1 MSNAS
6 ISTNKLS
13 IGYDATIV
21 QRDLSFSL
29 KPGEMVCMLGPNGCG
44 KSTLLR
50 TLAGLQPPLEGEFK
64 LSTSDF
70 TTSLNSKL
78 SSLNSKDI
86 ALVLTERLSM
96 DNTTVHDVVA
106 LGRYPYSSFLDGLTK
121 EDEAII
127 ADSLRQVGFKDST
140 LNSPTSLNSQLST
153 LNSFFNAHSDGEK
166 QRILIAKALAQQTP
180 IILLDEPTAH
190 LDLPHRLKQPV
201 VLGYIVAGV
210 LVGPNLLGENIVSH
224 ENVEAWGNIG
234 VLFVLFCI
242 GLEFRLK
249 NLFESGKT
257 ALVGAATIIIGM
269 LVLGYGVG
277 RFALL
282 DNMNSLFLAAM
293 LCMSS
298 TTIVMKAI
306 DEAGLSKARFVK
318 GATGILI
325 LEDIVAVVLLVLL
338 SSIAVKNSFE
348 GVELLKKVGVLAIT
362 LVVWFVVG
370 ILIIPTFLRKVR
382 KYLND
387 ETLII
392 LALGLCLGMVLT
404 AEEAGFS
411 SALGAFVMGMVLA
424 ETLEAHRIEHLMA
437 PLKNVFAAIF
447 FVSVGMMINPASLVE
462 YWSPILFVSLVI
474 IVGMIVFGTLGCWWG
489 GETMKDAMSTGFS
502 FVQIGEFSFI
512 IAALGSKLGVT
523 DPAIYPIIVAA
534 SVLTTFLTPYIMKA
548 TVPCYNFFYSHASAR
563 LKEKIDRRELEV
575 AQAEQ
580 KTTGSSENKFLAH
593 SEKVQHAL
601 RHTIVTKRVVKL
613 FFTNMS
619 ENDKKEENHA

>member
-1 MSNAS
+1 MVHDLYILMITA
-6 ISTNKLS
+6 
-13 IGYDATIV
+13 GIV
-21 QRDLSFSL
+21 SL
-29 KPGEMVCMLGPNGCG
+29 L
-44 KSTLLR
+44 
-50 TLAGLQPPLEGEFK
+50 FK
-64 LSTSDF
+64 L
-70 TTSLNSKL
+70 
-78 SSLNSKDI
+78 
-86 ALVLTERLSM
+86 
-96 DNTTVHDVVA
+96 
-106 LGRYPYSSFLDGLTK
+106 
-121 EDEAII
+121 
-127 ADSLRQVGFKDST
+127 
-140 LNSPTSLNSQLST
+140 
-153 LNSFFNAHSDGEK
+153 
-166 QRILIAKALAQQTP
+166 
-180 IILLDEPTAH
+180 
-190 LDLPHRLKQPV
+190 LKQPV

-210 LVGPNLLGENIVSH
+210 LVGPNLFGENLVDP

-257 ALVGAATIIIGM
+257 AAIGAATIIIGM

-348 GVELLKKVGVLAIT
+348 GVELLKKVGVLAVT

-382 KYLND
+382 PYLND

-424 ETLEAHRIEHLMA
+424 ETLESHRIEHLMA

-447 FVSVGMMINPASLVE
+447 FVSVGMMINPSSLVE
-462 YWSPILFVSLVI
+462 YWPSILFVSFVI
-474 IVGMIVFGTLGCWWG
+474 IVGMITFGTLGCWWG
-489 GETMKDAMSTGFS
+489 GETLKDAMSTGFS

-523 DPAIYPIIVAA
+523 DSAIYPIIVAA

-548 TVPCYNFFYSHASAR
+548 TTPCYNFLYQHSSQR
-563 LKEKIDRRELEV
+563 LKDKIDRREQEV
-575 AQAEQ
+575 EQAEQ
-580 KTTGSSENKFLAH
+580 KTSTSSEATFLAH
-593 SEKVQHAL
+593 ADKVQHAL
-601 RHTIVTKRVVKL
+601 RHTVVTKRVVKL

-619 ENDKKEENHA
+619 ENDKKEDKS

>member
-1 MSNAS
+1 MVHDLYILMITA
-6 ISTNKLS
+6 
-13 IGYDATIV
+13 GIV
-21 QRDLSFSL
+21 SL
-29 KPGEMVCMLGPNGCG
+29 L
-44 KSTLLR
+44 
-50 TLAGLQPPLEGEFK
+50 FK
-64 LSTSDF
+64 L
-70 TTSLNSKL
+70 
-78 SSLNSKDI
+78 
-86 ALVLTERLSM
+86 
-96 DNTTVHDVVA
+96 
-106 LGRYPYSSFLDGLTK
+106 
-121 EDEAII
+121 
-127 ADSLRQVGFKDST
+127 
-140 LNSPTSLNSQLST
+140 
-153 LNSFFNAHSDGEK
+153 
-166 QRILIAKALAQQTP
+166 
-180 IILLDEPTAH
+180 
-190 LDLPHRLKQPV
+190 LKQPV
-201 VLGYIVAGV
+201 VLGYIVAGI
-210 LVGPNLLGENIVSH
+210 LVGPHLYGENIVNT

-249 NLFESGKT
+249 NLFQSGKV
-257 ALVGAATIIIGM
+257 AVVGAATIIVGM

-318 GATGILI
+318 GATSILI
-325 LEDIVAVVLLVLL
+325 FEDIVAVVLLVLL

-348 GVELLKKVGVLAIT
+348 GVELLKKVAILVVTLA
-362 LVVWFVVG
+362 VWFVCG
-370 ILIIPTFLRKVR
+370 ILVIPTLLRKVR
-382 KYLND
+382 PYLND

-447 FVSVGMMINPASLVE
+447 FVSVGVMINPSSLVT
-462 YWSPILFVSLVI
+462 YWPAIGFVSVVI
-474 IVGMIVFGTLGCWWG
+474 IVGMITFGTLGCWWG
-489 GETMKDAMSTGFS
+489 GETLRDAMSTGFS

-548 TVPCYNFFYSHASAR
+548 TVPCYIFLYNHASPR
-563 LKEKIDRRELEV
+563 LRKRIDRREQEV

-580 KTTGSSENKFLAH
+580 ASQAVTVTNTPSRAD
-593 SEKVQHAL
+593 KVQHAL
-601 RHTIVTKRVVKL
+601 RRTVITKRIVNL

-619 ENDKKEENHA
+619 ENDTPHEKSNEDKA

>member
-1 MSNAS
+1 M
-6 ISTNKLS
+6 
-13 IGYDATIV
+13 V
-21 QRDLSFSL
+21 HDLYILMITAGVVSL
-29 KPGEMVCMLGPNGCG
+29 L
-44 KSTLLR
+44 
-50 TLAGLQPPLEGEFK
+50 FK
-64 LSTSDF
+64 L
-70 TTSLNSKL
+70 
-78 SSLNSKDI
+78 
-86 ALVLTERLSM
+86 
-96 DNTTVHDVVA
+96 
-106 LGRYPYSSFLDGLTK
+106 
-121 EDEAII
+121 
-127 ADSLRQVGFKDST
+127 
-140 LNSPTSLNSQLST
+140 
-153 LNSFFNAHSDGEK
+153 
-166 QRILIAKALAQQTP
+166 
-180 IILLDEPTAH
+180 
-190 LDLPHRLKQPV
+190 LKQPV

-210 LVGPNLLGENIVSH
+210 LVGPNLFGENLVNH

-257 ALVGAATIIIGM
+257 AAVGAITIIGGM
-269 LVLGYGVG
+269 LLLGYGVG
-277 RFALL
+277 RWAEL

-348 GVELLKKVGVLAIT
+348 GVVLLKKVGVLAVT

-370 ILIIPTFLRKVR
+370 ILVIPTLIRKVR
-382 KYLND
+382 PYLND

-392 LALGLCLGMVLT
+392 LSLGLCLGMVLT

-424 ETLEAHRIEHLMA
+424 ETLESHRIEKLMS

-447 FVSVGMMINPASLVE
+447 FVSVGMMINPSQLVL
-462 YWSPILFVSLVI
+462 YWPSILFVSFVI
-474 IVGMIVFGTLGCWWG
+474 IVGMITFGTLGCWWG
-489 GETMKDAMSTGFS
+489 GETMKDSMQTGFC

-523 DPAIYPIIVAA
+523 DPVLYPIIVAS

-548 TVPCYNFFYSHASAR
+548 TVPCYNFLYKHSSNRLRGKIDKREQEVALAENKTSGASETKFLSHA
-563 LKEKIDRRELEV
+563 D
-575 AQAEQ
+575 
-580 KTTGSSENKFLAH
+580 
-593 SEKVQHAL
+593 KVQHAV
-601 RHTIVTKRVVKL
+601 RKTIITKRVVKL
-613 FFTNMS
+613 FYKNMS
-619 ENDKKEENHA
+619 ENDN

>member
-1 MSNAS
+1 MITA
-6 ISTNKLS
+6 
-13 IGYDATIV
+13 GV
-21 QRDLSFSL
+21 VSL
-29 KPGEMVCMLGPNGCG
+29 L
-44 KSTLLR
+44 
-50 TLAGLQPPLEGEFK
+50 FK
-64 LSTSDF
+64 L
-70 TTSLNSKL
+70 
-78 SSLNSKDI
+78 
-86 ALVLTERLSM
+86 
-96 DNTTVHDVVA
+96 
-106 LGRYPYSSFLDGLTK
+106 
-121 EDEAII
+121 
-127 ADSLRQVGFKDST
+127 
-140 LNSPTSLNSQLST
+140 
-153 LNSFFNAHSDGEK
+153 
-166 QRILIAKALAQQTP
+166 
-180 IILLDEPTAH
+180 
-190 LDLPHRLKQPV
+190 LKQPV
-201 VLGYIVAGV
+201 VLGYIVAGI
-210 LVGPNLLGENIVSH
+210 LVGPNLLGENIVNH

-242 GLEFRLK
+242 GLEFRVK
-249 NLFESGKT
+249 NLFQSGKT
-257 ALVGAATIIIGM
+257 AAVGALTIIGGM

-348 GVELLKKVGVLAIT
+348 GVELLKKVGVLAVT
-362 LVVWFVVG
+362 LVVWFIVG

-382 KYLND
+382 KHLND

-424 ETLEAHRIEHLMA
+424 ETLEPHRIEKLMA

-447 FVSVGMMINPASLVE
+447 FVSVGMMINPSSLVE
-462 YWSPILFVSLVI
+462 YWGPILFVSIVI

-489 GETMKDAMSTGFS
+489 GETLKDSMLTGFS

-548 TVPCYNFFYSHASAR
+548 TVPCYEWLYKHSSA
-563 LKEKIDRRELEV
+563 KTKSKIDAREAEV
-575 AQAEQ
+575 AKAEQ
-580 KTTGSSENKFLAH
+580 GPGEKAEDKMKNHAEKMEHMLRYTFL
-593 SEKVQHAL
+593 
-601 RHTIVTKRVVKL
+601 TKRVVKL
-613 FFTNMS
+613 FFENMS
-619 ENDKKEENHA
+619 ENDKKEQGDNVQSTKEESNHE

>member
-1 MSNAS
+1 M
-6 ISTNKLS
+6 
-13 IGYDATIV
+13 V
-21 QRDLSFSL
+21 HDLYILMITAGVVSL
-29 KPGEMVCMLGPNGCG
+29 L
-44 KSTLLR
+44 
-50 TLAGLQPPLEGEFK
+50 FK
-64 LSTSDF
+64 L
-70 TTSLNSKL
+70 
-78 SSLNSKDI
+78 
-86 ALVLTERLSM
+86 
-96 DNTTVHDVVA
+96 
-106 LGRYPYSSFLDGLTK
+106 
-121 EDEAII
+121 
-127 ADSLRQVGFKDST
+127 
-140 LNSPTSLNSQLST
+140 
-153 LNSFFNAHSDGEK
+153 
-166 QRILIAKALAQQTP
+166 
-180 IILLDEPTAH
+180 
-190 LDLPHRLKQPV
+190 LKQPV
-201 VLGYIVAGV
+201 VLGYIVAGI
-210 LVGPNLLGENIVSH
+210 LVGPNLFGENLVSH

-249 NLFESGKT
+249 NLFSSGKV
-257 ALVGAATIIIGM
+257 ALVGSATIIGGM

-318 GATGILI
+318 GATSILI
-325 LEDIVAVVLLVLL
+325 IEDIVAVVLLVLL

-370 ILIIPTFLRKVR
+370 ILVIPTLLRKVR
-382 KYLND
+382 PYLND

-424 ETLEAHRIEHLMA
+424 ETLESHRIEQLMA

-447 FVSVGMMINPASLVE
+447 FVSVGMMINPASLAT
-462 YWSPILFVSLVI
+462 YWSSILFVSVVI

-489 GETMKDAMSTGFS
+489 GETLKDAMSTGFS

-548 TVPCYNFFYSHASAR
+548 TVPCYNFLYKHASPR
-563 LKEKIDRRELEV
+563 LRSKIDSREQEV
-575 AQAEQ
+575 EQAEQ
-580 KTTGSSENKFLAH
+580 ASSVNEVNAP
-593 SEKVQHAL
+593 STADKVRHAV
-601 RHTIVTKRVVKL
+601 RKTIVTKRVVDL
-613 FFTNMS
+613 FIKNMS
-619 ENDKKEENHA
+619 EHDE

>member
-1 MSNAS
+1 MVHDLYILMITA
-6 ISTNKLS
+6 
-13 IGYDATIV
+13 GIV
-21 QRDLSFSL
+21 SL
-29 KPGEMVCMLGPNGCG
+29 L
-44 KSTLLR
+44 
-50 TLAGLQPPLEGEFK
+50 FK
-64 LSTSDF
+64 L
-70 TTSLNSKL
+70 
-78 SSLNSKDI
+78 
-86 ALVLTERLSM
+86 
-96 DNTTVHDVVA
+96 
-106 LGRYPYSSFLDGLTK
+106 
-121 EDEAII
+121 
-127 ADSLRQVGFKDST
+127 
-140 LNSPTSLNSQLST
+140 
-153 LNSFFNAHSDGEK
+153 
-166 QRILIAKALAQQTP
+166 
-180 IILLDEPTAH
+180 
-190 LDLPHRLKQPV
+190 LKQPV

-210 LVGPNLLGENIVSH
+210 LVGPHLYGENLVNP

-249 NLFESGKT
+249 NLFESGKV
-257 ALVGAATIIIGM
+257 AVVGAATIIVGM

-318 GATGILI
+318 GATSILI
-325 LEDIVAVVLLVLL
+325 FEDIVAVVLLVLL

-348 GVELLKKVGVLAIT
+348 GVELLKKVGVLAAT
-362 LVVWFVVG
+362 LVVWFICG
-370 ILIIPTFLRKVR
+370 ILIIPTLLRKVR
-382 KYLND
+382 PYLND

-424 ETLEAHRIEHLMA
+424 ETLESHRIEKLMA

-447 FVSVGMMINPASLVE
+447 FVSVGMMINPSSLVE
-462 YWSPILFVSLVI
+462 YWPSILFVSLVI
-474 IVGMIVFGTLGCWWG
+474 IIGMIVFGTLGCWWG
-489 GETMKDAMSTGFS
+489 GETFKDSMLTGFS

-512 IAALGSKLGVT
+512 IAELGSKLGVT

-534 SVLTTFLTPYIMKA
+534 SVLTTFLTPYIMKG
-548 TVPCYNFFYSHASAR
+548 TVPCYNFLYKHASPRFRA
-563 LKEKIDRRELEV
+563 KIDKREQTVE
-575 AQAEQ
+575 QAEN
-580 KTTGSSENKFLAH
+580 KTTTSSEDSFQNHAV
-593 SEKVQHAL
+593 KVEHAL
-601 RHTIVTKRVVKL
+601 RRTVITKRLVRL

-619 ENDKKEENHA
+619 ENDRIKAEENKETKNENHE